1 MYGRGTRLQK
11 KEAVLLSVMMPLAD
25 VWHWIQIV
33 RELLLSEYTHVLFL
47 VT

>member
-11 KEAVLLSVMMPLAD
+11 KEAVLLSVMMPLGD
-25 VWHWIQIV
+25 VWHLVQLV
-33 RELLLSEYTHVLFL
+33 RELPLSEYTHVLFL